1 MGDVRDKTTKWLWS
15 IAPSHMKE
23 GNKPDEERDSYKLFS
38 VWAKNTEEFK
48 KEAYKVRRNRFPQYA
63 NPDSLRLLGKERG
76 IEPYMERESLEDYR
90 KRVISALEFWQKA
103 GSVRGIKEVL
113 KNLGFENIEIK
124 RVGGDKW
131 AEFVVEL
138 STQDR
143 QITLTLRD
151 FLIELINTLKPAHE
165 KLAELIL
172 SYLVQGK
179 CNTKT
184 GILGE
189 TVAETQYNSLV
200 SFPSQGKSRIATGT
214 LSEIYAYTSYND
226 TISIRAQVSLT
237 LSCGCICEAW
247 GTTQ

>member
-1 MGDVRDKTTKWLWS
+1 MGDVRNKTTKWLWS

-23 GNKPDEERDSYKLFS
+23 GNKPNEERDSYKLFS

-48 KEAYKVRRNRFPQYA
+48 KEAYKVRKNRFPQYA

-76 IEPYMERESLEDYR
+76 IEPYIEGESLEDYR

-138 STQDR
+138 STPDR

-172 SYLVQGK
+172 SYLSKGEAFIY
-179 CNTKT
+179 T
-184 GILGE
+184 GNMGE
-189 TVAETQYNSLV
+189 AEAVAHQIDGFEWTSKGEPQIY
-200 SFPSQGKSRIATGT
+200 TG
-214 LSEIYAYTSYND
+214 SMGE
-226 TISIRAQVSLT
+226 VV
-237 LSCGCICEAW
+237 AW
-247 GTTQ
+247 AM